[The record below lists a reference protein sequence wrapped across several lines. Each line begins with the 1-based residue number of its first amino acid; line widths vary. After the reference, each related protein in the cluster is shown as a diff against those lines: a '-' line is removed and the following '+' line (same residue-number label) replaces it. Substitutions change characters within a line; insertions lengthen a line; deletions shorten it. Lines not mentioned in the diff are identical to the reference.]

1 MSGWA
6 ADDLATIGRA
16 TELELA
22 SLRPDG
28 TLRRFVTIWAVRAG
42 DDLYVRSAYGHENPW
57 FQRALRSGQGRV
69 RAGAV
74 ERDVQFEAPGPEVAD
89 AVTAAYHA
97 KYDRYGAPIV
107 ATVVSEDAVSSTLR
121 LVPR

>member
-6 ADDLATIGRA
+6 ADDLAAVGRA

-28 TLRRFVTIWAVRAG
+28 TLRRSVTIWAVRAG

-57 FQRALRSGQGRV
+57 FRRALRAGQGRV

-74 ERDVQFEAPGPEVAD
+74 ERDVRFEAPGPEVAD

-107 ATVVSEDAVSSTLR
+107 ETVVSEDAVRSTLR
-121 LVPR
+121 IVPR